1 MNRAQKVEAVEAL
14 QNTFTES
21 ETVVLGHNNGLTV
34 AQMTEFRAK
43 MREAGGS
50 VKVVKNRLAQRA
62 AQGGKF
68 EGLNDMFKGPVVMAS
83 SADPIAAAKVT
94 YEFAKSNEKLVILGG
109 GFGDKALDKAGVES
123 LAKLPS
129 LDEIRS
135 KVVAMISTP
144 ATRIATLTQ
153 APATQIARVLKAYA
167 EKG

>member
-1 MNRAQKVEAVEAL
+1 VNRAQKVEAVKAL

-21 ETVVLGHNNGLTV
+21 ETVVLSHKNGLTV

-68 EGLNDMFKGPVVMAS
+68 EGLNDLFKGPVVMTS
-83 SADPIAAAKVT
+83 STDPIAAAKVA
-94 YEFAKSNEKLVILGG
+94 YEFAKGNEKLVILGG
-109 GFGDKALDKAGVES
+109 GFGDKALDKACVES

-135 KVVAMISTP
+135 KLVAMVSTP
-144 ATRIATLTQ
+144 ATRIATITQ